1 MSEEHWLTETDWF
14 KQPYDKFINEE
25 TGERMDWETYREWT
39 RTTAEYPEY
48 REEEYLMI
56 GLANEVGELLGKYKK
71 QIRGDGDKYKEI
83 RAELGDVLW
92 YLARMFDHYELMLNE
107 ILHENFLK
115 LTDRK
120 NRGVIKGDGDSR

>member
-39 RTTAEYPEY
+39 RTTAEYTED

>member
-39 RTTAEYPEY
+39 RTTAEYPED

-120 NRGVIKGDGDSR
+120 KSWSYKR

>member
-39 RTTAEYPEY
+39 RTTAEYPED

-56 GLANEVGELLGKYKK
+56 GLANELGELLGKYKK